1 MKILTVPVVY
11 VRALLEAAE
20 RRGCDREQV
29 LNAIGLSQELVDE
42 DKSRIPATT
51 YDDLNKLL
59 AETLGDEYCGLVDQP
74 AKPGT
79 FAMMTYACINCPTL
93 GSFLERSTQYHTI
106 VTDCSRLQLVRDK
119 ESARYIFTPLAGTV
133 DPHNL
138 LTMSMLAIAHRISN
152 WLIGKTIVLDSVN
165 LAHPRP
171 EHAAAYNLLFRAPIR
186 FDREENSLVF
196 AASYLD
202 MPVKQNE
209 QSLET
214 FLEMPGIVMMTSV
227 ESKDSF
233 VAKVADLIA
242 GSVAEEFPDFDWV
255 AEKLLTTTGTL
266 RRRLREEGTSYQQL
280 KDDMRRDTAIF
291 NLNKGVMST
300 EDVAASVGF
309 SEPTSFFR
317 AFKRWTGVTPRAYI
331 KRDNG

>member
-1 MKILTVPVVY
+1 
-11 VRALLEAAE
+11 
-20 RRGCDREQV
+20 
-29 LNAIGLSQELVDE
+29 
-42 DKSRIPATT
+42 
-51 YDDLNKLL
+51 
-59 AETLGDEYCGLVDQP
+59 
-74 AKPGT
+74 
-79 FAMMTYACINCPTL
+79 MMTYACINCPTL

-152 WLIGKTIVLDSVN
+152 WLIGNTIVLDSVN